1 MSKSHMNKRTKPVI
15 QIDIKTNNVIQEWI
29 SASEVQ
35 R

>member
-1 MSKSHMNKRTKPVI
+1 MNKGTKPVI

-29 SASEVQ
+29 SGIEVQ